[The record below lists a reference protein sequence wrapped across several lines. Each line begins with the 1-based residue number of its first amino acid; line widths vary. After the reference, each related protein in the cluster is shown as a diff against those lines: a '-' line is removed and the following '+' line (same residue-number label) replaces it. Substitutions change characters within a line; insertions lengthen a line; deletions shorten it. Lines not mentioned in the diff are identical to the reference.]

1 MAVQEVGSAVH
12 EEGRKAVAVL
22 TSGGDA
28 QGMNATVRAVVRTAI
43 AHGAQAYAVL
53 EGLQGLVDGGD
64 RIRPFGW
71 DSVGGIMHLGGTI
84 IGTARSADFRERSG
98 RLRAARN
105 LVQRGIDR
113 LVVVGGDGSLTGA
126 DTFRTEWPG
135 LLEELVATGEI
146 TAEQAAAH
154 PQLILAGT
162 VGSIDNDMVGTDK
175 TIGADS
181 AMHRIIDAVD
191 ALASTA
197 SSHQRSFVVEVMGR
211 HCGYLAVMCAIAGG
225 ADFVLIPEVRPAPG
239 WEDRLASRLAAG
251 RAAGRRDSLVIV
263 AEGVVDE
270 AGSRITPQLVA
281 DAITART
288 AEDTRVTILG
298 HVQRGGSPSAYDR
311 WMPTLMGHAAAVE
324 VLESGPDDVPQLIGV
339 QANRVSRMPLME
351 AVAKTR
357 AIPDLIDSGYYDA
370 AMAARGASFQSMV
383 RVFEGIAQPE
393 PMFPGQGTR
402 IGILHAGGLA
412 PGMNAAV
419 RAAVRFGIS
428 RGHDMVG
435 IRGGFPGL
443 LADHVGEMTWESVEG
458 WTAFGGAELGTS
470 RSTPAT
476 EDYARVGEAIRR
488 NNLNGLL
495 VIGGHRAYE
504 AVWRLRAHREDH
516 PGLQV
521 PLICLPAS
529 IDNNLPGW
537 EMTIGA
543 DTALNV
549 IVTSIDALRQS
560 ASASSR
566 VFVVETMGRNCGFLA
581 LVGALSV
588 GAEEVYLNEDP
599 PTLARLNKD
608 VAAMVESFRNGRR
621 FHLAIRNEQAS
632 QGYTTEFLCQL
643 FAEESQGLYD
653 VRPMILGHLQQGAN
667 PTAFDRVHAARLAAH
682 CVDWLSG
689 RILAG
694 RADWHYATMTDGRL
708 GSARIV
714 KLAEVFDIA
723 NRRPKQQWWMD
734 LLPVLDAL
742 AWRPEPSTAVA
753 TPSTAVAKP
762 STDVAA
768 PGVVEEAPA

>member
-1 MAVQEVGSAVH
+1 MAVH
-12 EEGRKAVAVL
+12 DEGRKALAVL
-22 TSGGDA
+22 TSGGDS

-43 AHGAQAYAVL
+43 ARGAEAYAVF

-71 DSVGGIMHLGGTI
+71 DDVSGVMHLGGTV
-84 IGTARSADFRERSG
+84 IGTARSADFRERPG
-98 RLRAARN
+98 RMRAAKN
-105 LVQRGIDR
+105 LVERGIDR

-126 DTFRTEWPG
+126 DTFRSEWPS
-135 LLEELVATGEI
+135 LLEELVGAGEI

-154 PQLILAGT
+154 PQLMLAGT

-181 AMHRIIDAVD
+181 AMHRIIEAVD
-191 ALASTA
+191 ALSSTA

-225 ADFVLIPEVRPAPG
+225 ADFVLIPEVKPAAG
-239 WEDRLASRLAAG
+239 WEDRLAARLAAG
-251 RAAGRRDSLVIV
+251 RAAGRRYSLVIV

-270 AGSRITPQLVA
+270 SGRQVTPQLVA
-281 DAITART
+281 DAITERT

-311 WMPTLMGHAAAVE
+311 WMPTLMGHAAAAE
-324 VLESGPDDVPQLIGV
+324 VLQAGPDSEPQLIGV
-339 QANRVSRMPLME
+339 HSNRVSRMPLME
-351 AVAKTR
+351 AVEKTR
-357 AIPDLIDSGYYDA
+357 AIPELIESGYYDA
-370 AMAARGASFQSMV
+370 AMGARGASFQSMT

-443 LADHVGEMTWESVEG
+443 LADHVEDLSWESVEG
-458 WTAFGGAELGTS
+458 LTGLGGAELGTS

-476 EDYARVGEAIRR
+476 EDFALVGEAIRR

-504 AVWRLRAHREDH
+504 AVWRLRAHRADH

-549 IVTSIDALRQS
+549 IVESVDALRQS
-560 ASASSR
+560 ASASNR

-581 LVGALSV
+581 AVAALSV
-588 GAEEVYLNEDP
+588 GAEELYLNEEP
-599 PTLARLNKD
+599 PTLARLNQD
-608 VAAMVESFRNGRR
+608 VATMVDSFRNGRR

-632 QGYTTEFLCQL
+632 VGYTTAFLCQL

-653 VRPMILGHLQQGAN
+653 VRPMVLGHLQQGAN

-682 CVDWLSG
+682 CIDWLSG

-694 RADWHYATMTDGRL
+694 RADWHYATLSEGQL

-714 KLAEVFDIA
+714 KLEEVYDLKA
-723 NRRPKQQWWMD
+723 RRPKQQWWMD
-734 LLPVLDAL
+734 LLPVLNTL
-742 AWRPEPSTAVA
+742 AWRPDTLTAAGQPEAAPASNRVEPGSDGADQT
-753 TPSTAVAKP
+753 AKP
-762 STDVAA
+762 Q
-768 PGVVEEAPA
+768 PEEAAR